1 MTSKSRSKF
10 KVWLKRNRLYL
21 VLLLIVLLTITFTIE
36 VVSRCTETTNKSVS
50 AEIVIMGEV
59 MNEAPLVTEPIVEEE
74 EPKVFYFDVPLSH
87 ELQDHIRELCT
98 EYNVPMELVIAMI
111 EKESSFRANV
121 ISKTNDHGLMQINVI
136 NHGNLKKKLGVT
148 NLLDPYQNVLSGIYI
163 ISGHLNKTGGDIE
176 LALMRYNAGGAG
188 AKKMWDKGIYSTKY
202 SRSIM
207 SLYQSYKEKAAYGA
221 ATP

>member
-1 MTSKSRSKF
+1 MTSKRRKV
-10 KVWLKRNRLYL
+10 KVWLKRNCLYL
-21 VLLLIVLLTITFTIE
+21 VLFFIVLISTMFTIDVVTFFTKKVNE
-36 VVSRCTETTNKSVS
+36 VNVTESVII
-50 AEIVIMGEV
+50 EEV
-59 MNEAPLVTEPIVEEE
+59 LNEAPLVTEPIIEEE
-74 EPKVFYFDVPLSH
+74 GPKVFYFDVPLSH
-87 ELQDHIRELCT
+87 ELQDYIRELCT
-98 EYNVPMELVIAMI
+98 EHNVPMELVIAMI
-111 EKESSFRANV
+111 EKESTFRENV
-121 ISKTNDHGLMQINVI
+121 ISKTNDYGLMQINII
-136 NHGNLKKKLGVT
+136 NHDNLKKKLGVT

-207 SLYQSYKEKAAYGA
+207 SLYQSYKEKAAHGA

>member
-1 MTSKSRSKF
+1 MTSKRRKV

-21 VLLLIVLLTITFTIE
+21 VLFIIVLISTLFTIDVVTYFTKKVNE
-36 VVSRCTETTNKSVS
+36 VNFTESV
-50 AEIVIMGEV
+50 IVGEV

-87 ELQDHIRELCT
+87 ELQDYIRELCT
-98 EYNVPMELVIAMI
+98 TYDVPMELVIAMI
-111 EKESSFRANV
+111 EKESTFRENV
-121 ISKTNDHGLMQINVI
+121 VSKTNDYGLMQINVI
-136 NHGNLKKKLGVT
+136 NHDNLKKKLGVT

-207 SLYQSYKEKAAYGA
+207 SLYQSYKEKAAHGA